1 MFNEAITTLVDVVEL
16 GGVAI
21 LVIGATVMSGRF
33 VLQMLRG
40 HTAGAYQEYRL
51 CLGRVILLGLEFLI
65 IADIISTVTLA
76 PTFRNLGVL
85 GLLVLIRTFLSFVLE
100 IELNGRL
107 PWITRREPTQGVAE

>member
-1 MFNEAITTLVDVVEL
+1 MLNEAITVLVDVVEL

-21 LVIGATVMSGRF
+21 LVLGAAAMSGRF

-40 HTAGAYQEYRL
+40 RTAEAYQEYRL

-65 IADIISTVTLA
+65 IADIISTVTLT

-85 GLLVLIRTFLSFVLE
+85 GLLVLIRTFLSFALE

-107 PWITRREPTQGVAE
+107 PWTARRKPAQGTAD